1 MTKQRAATPPGRGR
15 VRTVGRSPP
24 SPTPPPGFPPTPPSR
39 PRSPGANRTHG
50 PAEGK
55 GDSPGAAGLSSEGTL
70 HAEAIFQAPQHG
82 PRRQPELE
90 LRGVR
95 RAAGGAGGRGHR
107 VSWGVGVPA
116 AYCPRR
122 ASPQPR
128 APPEPPRSFWVFVAS
143 LSPCGTFRRRRIK
156 PAAEEAAARVRRCR
170 ARRDKMVKETQYY
183 DILGVKPSA
192 SPEEIKKAYRKLAL
206 KYHPD
211 KNPDEGEKFKLIS
224 QAYEVLSDPKKRDIY
239 DQGGEQAIKEG
250 GSGSPS
256 FSSPMDIFD
265 MFFGGGGRMA
275 RERRG
280 KNVVHQLSV
289 TLEDLYNGVTKKLA
303 LQKNV
308 ICEKC
313 EGVGGKKGSVEKCP
327 VCKGRGMQIHIQQI
341 GPGMVQQIQTVCI
354 ECKGQGERI
363 NPKDRCEN
371 CSGAKV
377 IREKK
382 IIEVHVEKGMKDGQ
396 KILFHGEG
404 DQEPELEPGDVIIVL
419 DQKDHS
425 VFQRRG
431 HDLIMKMKIQLCEA
445 LCGFKKTIKTLDD
458 RVLVI
463 TSKSGEVIKHG
474 DLKCVRNEGMPIYK
488 APLEK
493 GTLIIQFLVI
503 FPEKHWLPQDK
514 LPQLEALLPPRQKV
528 RITDDMDQVELKEF
542 NPNEQ
547 NWRQHREAYEEDD
560 DGPRAGVQCQTA

>member
-1 MTKQRAATPPGRGR
+1 MARGGSQNW
-15 VRTVGRSPP
+15 TSG
-24 SPTPPPGFPPTPPSR
+24 
-39 PRSPGANRTHG
+39 
-50 PAEGK
+50 E
-55 GDSPGAAGLSSEGTL
+55 SEGRPDEQTT
-70 HAEAIFQAPQHG
+70 EDTG
-82 PRRQPELE
+82 
-90 LRGVR
+90 
-95 RAAGGAGGRGHR
+95 
-107 VSWGVGVPA
+107 
-116 AYCPRR
+116 
-122 ASPQPR
+122 
-128 APPEPPRSFWVFVAS
+128 
-143 LSPCGTFRRRRIK
+143 
-156 PAAEEAAARVRRCR
+156 
-170 ARRDKMVKETQYY
+170 DKMVKETQYY

-313 EGVGGKKGSVEKCP
+313 EGIGGKKGSVEKCP

-363 NPKDRCEN
+363 NPKDRCESCN
-371 CSGAKV
+371 GAKV

-431 HDLIMKMKIQLCEA
+431 HDLIMKMKIQLSEA

-463 TSKSGEVIKHG
+463 TSKSGNVIKHG

-488 APLEK
+488 SPLEK
-493 GTLIIQFLVI
+493 GILIIQFLVI

-514 LPQLEALLPPRQKV
+514 LSQLEALLPPRQKV
-528 RITDDMDQVELKEF
+528 RITEDMDQVELKEF

>member
-1 MTKQRAATPPGRGR
+1 
-15 VRTVGRSPP
+15 
-24 SPTPPPGFPPTPPSR
+24 
-39 PRSPGANRTHG
+39 
-50 PAEGK
+50 
-55 GDSPGAAGLSSEGTL
+55 
-70 HAEAIFQAPQHG
+70 
-82 PRRQPELE
+82 
-90 LRGVR
+90 
-95 RAAGGAGGRGHR
+95 
-107 VSWGVGVPA
+107 
-116 AYCPRR
+116 
-122 ASPQPR
+122 
-128 APPEPPRSFWVFVAS
+128 
-143 LSPCGTFRRRRIK
+143 
-156 PAAEEAAARVRRCR
+156 
-170 ARRDKMVKETQYY
+170 MVKETQYY

-363 NPKDRCEN
+363 NPKDRCES

-382 IIEVHVEKGMKDGQ
+382 IIEVHVEKG
-396 KILFHGEG
+396 
-404 DQEPELEPGDVIIVL
+404 
-419 DQKDHS
+419 
-425 VFQRRG
+425 
-431 HDLIMKMKIQLCEA
+431 
-445 LCGFKKTIKTLDD
+445 
-458 RVLVI
+458 
-463 TSKSGEVIKHG
+463 EVVKHG

-488 APLEK
+488 TPLEK
-493 GTLIIQFLVI
+493 GALIIQFLVI
-503 FPEKHWLPQDK
+503 FPEKHWLSQDN
-514 LPQLEALLPPRQKV
+514 LLQLEALLPPRQKV

>member
-1 MTKQRAATPPGRGR
+1 MPRGVPTAAGPREMRPQHRRGP
-15 VRTVGRSPP
+15 V
-24 SPTPPPGFPPTPPSR
+24 PTPNPSKMQQYEAGLRAHPSHDQTEDGHTPRERPGGERGAQPSQSNPLGQGSRRRCPSGHPILEPARPTDPQK
-39 PRSPGANRTHG
+39 
-50 PAEGK
+50 GK
-55 GDSPGAAGLSSEGTL
+55 GTASGRRHGRRKAPSTPKPSSKHPNMARGGSQNWTSGESEG
-70 HAEAIFQAPQHG
+70 
-82 PRRQPELE
+82 RPEE
-90 LRGVR
+90 QTTEDT
-95 RAAGGAGGRGHR
+95 GG
-107 VSWGVGVPA
+107 
-116 AYCPRR
+116 
-122 ASPQPR
+122 
-128 APPEPPRSFWVFVAS
+128 
-143 LSPCGTFRRRRIK
+143 
-156 PAAEEAAARVRRCR
+156 
-170 ARRDKMVKETQYY
+170 KMVKETQYY

-313 EGVGGKKGSVEKCP
+313 EGIGGKKGSVEKCP

-363 NPKDRCEN
+363 NPKDRCESCN
-371 CSGAKV
+371 GAKV

-431 HDLIMKMKIQLCEA
+431 HDLIMKMKIQLSEA

-488 APLEK
+488 SPLEK
-493 GTLIIQFLVI
+493 GILIIQFLVI

-514 LPQLEALLPPRQKV
+514 LSQLEALLPPRQKV
-528 RITDDMDQVELKEF
+528 RITEDMDQVELKEF